1 MGLFHWVLFSA
12 LGLFG
17 GLGHYF
23 VARGFLWGPA
33 SILSPMHYV
42 QLIWAAALGYLVFG
56 DVPSVW
62 TWLGAVIIIASGL
75 SIAWRGGRR
84 L

>member
-1 MGLFHWVLFSA
+1 
-12 LGLFG
+12 
-17 GLGHYF
+17 
-23 VARGFLWGPA
+23 
-33 SILSPMHYV
+33 MHYV